1 MKIDNRPSRK
11 TPAKTFSSNAQPRLE
26 ETLDPDNWE
35 EMRELGHRML
45 DDMIDYLS
53 SVRGR
58 NVWQPVP
65 TEVKQSLSAPLPL
78 EPCALESVY
87 RDFKQHILPY
97 PTGNIHP
104 RFWGWVMGTGTPV
117 AMLAEMLAAGMN
129 SWVGG
134 FDQSATLVEEQV
146 LTWLRDM
153 LEFPVGSSG
162 VLTSGCTVANIIGLT
177 VARHAKAPFDVRKQ
191 GLQNHTHAPLVV
203 YCSSEVHSWAQKAVE
218 LLGLGD
224 NALHRVPV
232 DSSFRMEIAALRAAV
247 LSDRKDGKAP
257 FCVIGTAGT
266 VNTGAVDRLSELA
279 ALCRKEQLWFHI
291 DGAFGALA
299 TLSPKWRNKISGLN
313 LADSIAFDLHKWMYM
328 PFEAGCVLVRDREAH
343 HSTFVVTPSY
353 LNSQGRGIAPQV
365 PEFAARGIDLARN
378 FKALKIWFSIRTH
391 GALKFGRLI
400 EQNIEQAYYLAALIE
415 KEPHLELLAPVEL
428 NVVCFR
434 FNPGGCDEKEL
445 DRINEAILIRIQES
459 GVAVPSGTRV
469 SGRFAIRVAVTN
481 HRSRKADFNLLVL
494 HVLKLG
500 ADVRI
505 SVERQRD
512 SAD

>member
-1 MKIDNRPSRK
+1 
-11 TPAKTFSSNAQPRLE
+11 
-26 ETLDPDNWE
+26 
-35 EMRELGHRML
+35 MRGLGHRML

-58 NVWQPVP
+58 PVWQPVP

-78 EPCALESVY
+78 EPSALESVY
-87 RDFKQHILPY
+87 GDFKQQILPY

-146 LTWLRDM
+146 LTWLKEM
-153 LEFPVGSSG
+153 LGFPEGTSG
-162 VLTSGCTVANIIGLT
+162 VLTSGCTMANIIGLT
-177 VARHAKAPFDVRKQ
+177 VARHAKAPFDVRKH
-191 GLQNHTHAPLVV
+191 GLQNHAHAPLVV

-232 DSSFRMEIAALRAAV
+232 DSPFRMEISALRAAV
-247 LSDRKDGKAP
+247 LSDRKDGKTP

-266 VNTGAVDRLSELA
+266 VNTGAVDGLSELA
-279 ALCRKEQLWFHI
+279 ALCREEQLWFHI

-299 TLSPKWRNKISGLN
+299 ALSPKWRDKVAGLN

-343 HSTFVVTPSY
+343 HNAFVVTPSY
-353 LNSQGRGIAPQV
+353 LSSQGRGIAPRA
-365 PEFAARGIDLARN
+365 PEFTARGIDLARN

-391 GALKFGRLI
+391 GTLKFGRLI
-400 EQNIEQAYYLAALIE
+400 EQNIEQAHYLAALIE
-415 KEPHLELLAPVEL
+415 EEPHLELLAPVEL

-434 FNPGGCDEKEL
+434 FNPGLIDEREL
-445 DRINEAILIRIQES
+445 DRINEAILIQIQES

-481 HRSRKADFNLLVL
+481 HRSRKADFNLLAL
-494 HVLKLG
+494 YVLKLG
-500 ADVRI
+500 AKARG
-505 SVERQRD
+505 ENNG
-512 SAD
+512 AA